1 MVTALDPI
9 NARSYASALL
19 LLQLQLANSV
29 DVARQQKVL
38 NASLNQEINS
48 INLEGDKWRSLKT
61 DLWDS
66 VNFIQEAVTRTESI
80 ASRLESMSLTAYT
93 AKNGDTHSSW
103 TYPIQFDVQLRGIN
117 STAIDSRKTPNLLST
132 NDSNY
137 TYIKNIYGA
146 TETVDREF
154 LGTSYTI
161 TDSGGD
167 IWVRD
172 RNSNILRQWDGNT
185 YTKTGKF
192 AALTGG
198 IRLDSIV
205 GTSVTFTIN
214 YNSTDALQFTG
225 TLSTSGLGVLDA
237 WLYED
242 LTTAAG
248 RTRALADVH
257 EAQAQIDA
265 HTARLKGELAIA
277 NYHLGRSQV
286 QIGANRDLVDA
297 ATASHLLKL
306 QEVEQSN
313 ATQNAYNALIVQGA
327 NAVRDQYFNLLSLS
341 YGNGLARALINI
353 LA

>member
-1 MVTALDPI
+1 MVTVLDPI

-29 DVARQQKVL
+29 DVARRQRVI

-48 INLEGDKWRSLKT
+48 INYEGDKWRNLKT

-93 AKNGDTHSSW
+93 AKNGDSHSSW

-132 NDSNY
+132 NDSDY
-137 TYIKNIYGA
+137 SYETDIYGA
-146 TETVDREF
+146 TETVEREF
-154 LGTSYTI
+154 LGADYTI

-172 RNSNILRQWDGNT
+172 RGSFILRQWDGNT

-198 IRLDSIV
+198 VRLDSIA
-205 GTSVTFTIN
+205 GNSVTFSIN
-214 YNSTDALQFTG
+214 YNSTDTEQFTG

-242 LTTAAG
+242 LTTSAG
-248 RTRALADVH
+248 RTRALDDVH
-257 EAQAQIDA
+257 NAQAKIDA
-265 HTARLKGELAIA
+265 HTARLKGELAVA

-286 QIGANRDLVDA
+286 HIAANRDLVDA
-297 ATASHLLKL
+297 ATSSHLLEL
-306 QEVEQSN
+306 QEVNQSN
-313 ATQNAYNALIVQGA
+313 ATQNAYNALLVQGA
-327 NAVRDQYFNLLSLS
+327 NAVRDEYFNLLSIS
-341 YGNGLARALINI
+341 YGKGLARSLINI